1 MDSLQI
7 GIFLFI
13 TALIGFLTYL
23 GCRNA
28 PAGDRGSDKD
38 YFLANGGLSWYFVA
52 GSITLTNLSTDQLV
66 GMNGNQM
73 LLLAWWELAAVVGL
87 LVLAFVFLPIYYRN
101 NCTTTTELLQRKYD
115 NKHIRALISVLF
127 LLGNLF
133 IFLPAILYGGSL
145 FLKSTTGADFS
156 GLFGERLFTDLFVA
170 IDPVT
175 QAVIPEKSGVDA
187 TILLMSIAFAII
199 GALYAILGGLRA
211 VAISDTYSGVLILSL
226 ALLVVF
232 LAMQAIG
239 WDLSNVP
246 AERLD
251 MLQGDTMVL
260 DGKVEENPIPWHTL
274 LTGMIFIQIF
284 YWSTNQTITQRAM
297 ASPTIAEARKGVLA
311 AAGIRLLIVP
321 VIVVLPGVVAYE
333 LYGDVGDEAYG
344 MIVGDLLP
352 PILSGAFA
360 AAIAAAVLTTFNSIL
375 NASAALYVCDI
386 HESYIEEARNVPKLS
401 LYVSVVMT
409 VLAITL
415 VPIFASQESIINTVQ
430 QLYGL
435 LSMPILSAF
444 IVGLVFRN
452 VSAWA
457 AIIGVVAGV
466 FVYAVS
472 SFELYAWS
480 PKLFGI
486 KLYNGLPLDEGL
498 GLALSG
504 IHYIHYMFVTLFV
517 SIGVALLANLIVFG
531 RKASLSFRAT

>member
-1 MDSLQI
+1 MDPVQVGVFI
-7 GIFLFI
+7 FI
-13 TALIGFLTYL
+13 TAAIGGLTYL
-23 GCRNA
+23 SCRNA
-28 PAGDRGSDKD
+28 PAGDRGSDHD

-87 LVLAFVFLPIYYRN
+87 LILAFVFIPIYYRN

-156 GLFGERLFTDLFVA
+156 NLFGERLFTGTA
-170 IDPVT
+170 I
-175 QAVIPEKSGVDA
+175 EVDS
-187 TILLMSIAFAII
+187 TILIMSIAFAIV

-211 VAISDTYSGVLILSL
+211 VAVSDTYSGVLILSL
-226 ALLVVF
+226 AVLVVI
-232 LAMQAIG
+232 LALNAIN
-239 WDLSNVP
+239 WDFSGVP
-246 AERLD
+246 AERMN
-251 MLQGDTMVL
+251 MLLGDKL
-260 DGKVEENPIPWHTL
+260 EDGSETPIPWHTL

-297 ASPTIAEARKGVLA
+297 ASPSVEEARKGILA

-321 VIVVLPGVVAYE
+321 VIVVLPGVVAYK
-333 LYGDVGDEAYG
+333 LYGDVGDAAYG
-344 MIVGDLLP
+344 MIVGGILP

-375 NASAALYVCDI
+375 NASAALYVCDV
-386 HESYIEEARNVPKLS
+386 HEAYVDEARDVPKLS
-401 LYVSVVMT
+401 MFVSIAMT
-409 VLAITL
+409 VLAIAL

-444 IVGLVFRN
+444 IVGLAFRN

-457 AIIGVVAGV
+457 AIIGVITGV
-466 FVYAVS
+466 LVYAIF
-472 SFELYAWS
+472 SF
-480 PKLFGI
+480 
-486 KLYNGLPLDEGL
+486 KLYRYVGVSPEQGL
-498 GLALSG
+498 GATLAG
-504 IHYIHYMFVTLFV
+504 IHYIHYMFVTLMV
-517 SIGVALLANLIVFG
+517 SIGTALATNLLVFG
-531 RKASLSFRAT
+531 RKAEFTIGAPSATAAQ